1 VKNYNFAVREWGD
14 KVIFLRKLMEGS
26 ADKSYGI
33 HVAQLAGL
41 PKEVLERAKEIL
53 YDLEKNAYREDGMPK
68 LARVEKEPKQLS
80 LFAELEQSI
89 IKELNALKVEDMTP
103 IEALNKLQELKE
115 KIEGLCKRRKQQ

>member
-14 KVIFLRKLMEGS
+14 KVIFLRKLIEGS

-53 YDLEKNAYREDGMPK
+53 YHLEKNSYREDGMPK
-68 LARVEKEPKQLS
+68 LAKVEKEAKQLS
-80 LFAELEQSI
+80 LFAEAEHNLLQ
-89 IKELNALKVEDMTP
+89 ELNKMKIEEMTP

-115 KIEGLCKRRKQQ
+115 KIKKRGN

>member
-53 YDLEKNAYREDGMPK
+53 YDLEKNSYREDGLPK
-68 LARVEKEPKQLS
+68 LAKVEKEPKQLS
-80 LFAELEQSI
+80 LFAELEKSLLQ
-89 IKELNALKVEDMTP
+89 ELNALKVEDMTP

-115 KIEGLCKRRKQQ
+115 KAKKGRK